1 MFQKSYPTLPPKD
14 HVGFHFYNGF
24 YDNNMDCNMEGFIM
38 KYGNGENR
46 TLDFKTGRMTIEGD
60 FFLPQGDFSIIPPEK
75 AIKCGNT
82 TLKFPPIDFSGP
94 PQEHVVFLYII
105 YF

>member
-1 MFQKSYPTLPPKD
+1 
-14 HVGFHFYNGF
+14 
-24 YDNNMDCNMEGFIM
+24 M

-46 TLDFKTGRMTIEGD
+46 TLDFAPGSITIEGD
-60 FFLPQGDFSIIPPEK
+60 FFVPQGNFSIIPHEK

-82 TLKFPPIDFSGP
+82 TLKFSPIDFSGP